1 MEKQQKSNKNKQIL
15 DEEKKKKKQFLNTS
29 ICFSQYRGQ
38 GKNFLFFADQF
49 RSWSVIYCKGDR
61 AGYNGT
67 DQKNFSDSVH
77 GDVRISYFSSTL
89 SYRKLFGL

>member
-15 DEEKKKKKQFLNTS
+15 DEEKRKETIFEHK
-29 ICFSQYRGQ
+29 YRGQ

-61 AGYNGT
+61 
-67 DQKNFSDSVH
+67 
-77 GDVRISYFSSTL
+77 GDITELIKRISPIVYTVTYAYLISPRL
-89 SYRKLFGL
+89 